1 MFLCYVVSSDGI
13 YIDEDKV
20 KAIRKWLVTKTV
32 TEVRSFH
39 GLATLYRW
47 FIRNFST
54 IMAPIT
60 KFTQKGKFNWSEQA
74 EATSP

>member
-39 GLATLYRW
+39 GLATLYR
-47 FIRNFST
+47 
-54 IMAPIT
+54 
-60 KFTQKGKFNWSEQA
+60 
-74 EATSP
+74 